1 HLRQLRAPRNNTTDR
16 GTRRRNQPRY
26 CAPAICPTAKGERG
40 VRISVG
46 TKGWQLES
54 TRHQVQYTFAVFR
67 SGRKAKGHPLDRGL
81 GKAGERER
89 GGSRGRGTR
98 WKAGSM
104 QVPPADVLVER
115 LRGRENNTR
124 LVSSSYLCNQ
134 KFQAF
139 LTLVLPDLEKS
150 GPRTRDPAKE
160 KKVREAAEG
169 AIKEIRTYGFEL
181 RKAEAI
187 EKTSERDIEDYSN
200 QRDQIEESIKGV
212 QEEIGA
218 LKEGLVVERKKR
230 HNKEVYE
237 ETCKDINKYPP
248 HRATKA
254 TFGYMSAAVFM
265 VLQLAIEKLEQEL
278 VLLHERRK
286 AVQAV
291 QKLKH
296 KQIALL
302 LQSLTDIQATVEEGE
317 VEEEPTVGALEL
329 IGLDEELVV
338 DGTAEEGDGDNG
350 DGEEGDDDGNDDDG
364 EAEEEGERRRGRK
377 RSPSAESDEVE
388 RVAVG
393 ANGGPAPVMPGVLG
407 GLGSRKGVHSSTL
420 SKRRN
425 RKSIPVSSEIDPCNC
440 FICGI

>member
-1 HLRQLRAPRNNTTDR
+1 DTT
-16 GTRRRNQPRY
+16 RRNQPRY
-26 CAPAICPTAKGERG
+26 YAPASCPTAKGDRG
-40 VRISVG
+40 LRISVG

-54 TRHQVQYTFAVFR
+54 TRHQVQHIFAVFGT
-67 SGRKAKGHPLDRGL
+67 GRKAKGYPLDRGL
-81 GKAGERER
+81 GKAGERD
-89 GGSRGRGTR
+89 GSRGRGKR
-98 WKAGSM
+98 LEAGSM

-139 LTLVLPDLEKS
+139 LALVLPDLEKP
-150 GPRTRDPAKE
+150 GPRTRDPAEE

-248 HRATKA
+248 HRATK
-254 TFGYMSAAVFM
+254 
-265 VLQLAIEKLEQEL
+265 LAIEKLEQEL
-278 VLLHERRK
+278 VLLNERRK

-302 LQSLTDIQATVEEGE
+302 LQSLADIQATVEEGE

-329 IGLDEELVV
+329 VGLDEELVV
-338 DGTAEEGDGDNG
+338 DGTAEEGDGNNG
-350 DGEEGDDDGNDDDG
+350 DAEEGDDDGNDDDG

-393 ANGGPAPVMPGVLG
+393 ANGEPAHVVPGVLG

-420 SKRRN
+420 CKRRN
-425 RKSIPVSSEIDPCNC
+425 RKAIPVSSEIDPFNC
-440 FICGI
+440 FMESERLGI